1 MKFVFEVA
9 EHDRRCEVFRRKHG
23 QPLGRGSSN
32 ALSAER
38 FEGRIRGG
46 GEALRDFDAER
57 HIARRW
63 RTQAVAIATTEVENR
78 SGSCQAG
85 NNRLWPPPICQL
97 ETRARQ
103 SVEREKRTMI
113 AGASLGFLHKALFP
127 RALFFELG
135 LRRCSTD
142 ENEPALAAFDDRPF

>member
-1 MKFVFEVA
+1 
-9 EHDRRCEVFRRKHG
+9 
-23 QPLGRGSSN
+23 
-32 ALSAER
+32 
-38 FEGRIRGG
+38 
-46 GEALRDFDAER
+46 
-57 HIARRW
+57 
-63 RTQAVAIATTEVENR
+63 NR

-85 NNRLWPPPICQL
+85 DNRLWPPPICQL

-113 AGASLGFLHKALFP
+113 AGASLGFLDKALFP

-142 ENEPALAAFDDRPF
+142 ENEPALAAFDDRPFGISVFGRGCLRARRPTQGAGAIKDMWHNNRSCLQHFYCYRRKAKLSQYRSSWREILRRKHKNG